1 MNNTVT
7 VIGAGLAGSEAA
19 WQLAQRGNG
28 KNSHHIIESM
38 FKAFARALKEAA
50 MVDPTVK
57 GVMSTKG
64 CL

>member
-1 MNNTVT
+1 MVFKILFSISGT
-7 VIGAGLAGSEAA
+7 
-19 WQLAQRGNG
+19 

-50 MVDPTVK
+50 TIDPTIK